1 MDLEAKQQLE
11 AQRIVAEYARRDR
24 ELPDDFYALHRPAN
38 LYIFQGH
45 ERAVLWG
52 LQTAELA
59 PLNGCRVLDVG
70 CGYGEWLGVFERF
83 GASREMLAGIDL
95 TESRV
100 AVARTA
106 FPDADVRQGDASALP
121 WDDHTFD
128 VVFQRTIVSSILDA
142 AVRQQV
148 AGEMLR
154 VLRPGGAILWLEFS
168 YNNPRNPNVC
178 GIGSKELRR
187 LFPQCRI
194 TSRRVT
200 LAPPLARRLAP
211 ISWTLAQVLESLRVL
226 NTHYLAVIQRRS

>member
-24 ELPDDFYALHRPAN
+24 ELPDDFYALYRPAN

-52 LQTAELA
+52 LQKARLA
-59 PLNGCRVLDVG
+59 PLDGCRVLDVG

-83 GASREMLAGIDL
+83 GARRDMLAGIDL

-100 AVARTA
+100 AVARAA

-121 WDDHTFD
+121 WNDHSFD
-128 VVFQRTIVSSILDA
+128 VVFQRTIVSSILDP

-178 GIGSKELRR
+178 GIGRKELWR
-187 LFPQCRI
+187 LFPACRI

-211 ISWTLAQVLESLRVL
+211 ISWTLAQVLEALRVL